1 MARKY
6 SVYERG
12 TDRPIMIHGT
22 AAECAAAMG
31 VRTNTFYIYVMRQ
44 NKGWPQRIEIFMD
57 DPDEEDDAD
66 G

>member
-1 MARKY
+1 
-6 SVYERG
+6 
-12 TDRPIMIHGT
+12 MIHGT
-22 AAECAAAMG
+22 AEECAAAMG

-44 NKGWPQRIEIFMD
+44 NKGWPQRIEIFVD

>member
-22 AAECAAAMG
+22 AEECAAAMG

-44 NKGWPQRIEIFMD
+44 NKGRPQRIEIFVD